1 MGSDRCRIL
10 MAPGSVSEDRPN
22 QRTDLGLVWAR
33 LRESEEECAQLRKSL
48 SNAGAERGD
57 ECAQLH
63 RRCHELTLRARRAE
77 ARCRHLEAELR
88 IALGAPALSDSQR
101 SPSPSSPSPRSC
113 QLEMAELT
121 ESLEGSCCVAACP
134 DSKELSMTWAQ
145 TLSSQQ
151 RRDEGEHALSDA
163 TVPSTECQSFHEH
176 LPRSCFTAEK
186 QDPPACLEF
195 FIGGDDDSVQTEEA
209 DGPSVNLPE
218 VHHARV
224 EASEV
229 SVPMIPTC
237 SRQPRL
243 RDDSSEENR
252 MTSLPRFPASAT
264 LAPQVECSLR
274 RERELCMF
282 SRMRCRVLRQR
293 NVRHRR
299 RAQGALAKLH
309 KLELRSEGL
318 RREQRELDTWRAE
331 LESWYEEATRAQHQT
346 PVMRLEDLQNC
357 SKDSRR
363 TARGAQ
369 KATIF
374 QILPFRKSR

>member
-1 MGSDRCRIL
+1 MGSDRCRIH

-33 LRESEEECAQLRKSL
+33 LRESEEECAQLRMSL

-88 IALGAPALSDSQR
+88 IALGAPALSDSQQ

-113 QLEMAELT
+113 QLEMAEVT
-121 ESLEGSCCVAACP
+121 ESLEGSCCVAASP
-134 DSKELSMTWAQ
+134 DVKELSMTWAQ
-145 TLSSQQ
+145 TLSSKQ

-163 TVPSTECQSFHEH
+163 TVPSTECQSFHEN
-176 LPRSCFTAEK
+176 LPRSCFMVEK
-186 QDPPACLEF
+186 QEPPACLEF
-195 FIGGDDDSVQTEEA
+195 FIGGDNDSVQTEEA
-209 DGPSVNLPE
+209 DGPPVNLPE
-218 VHHARV
+218 VHYSRV

-229 SVPMIPTC
+229 
-237 SRQPRL
+237 
-243 RDDSSEENR
+243 
-252 MTSLPRFPASAT
+252 
-264 LAPQVECSLR
+264 ECALL

-331 LESWYEEATRAQHQT
+331 LESWYEEATRAQQQT

-369 KATIF
+369 KSTIF